1 MKHLTKFQ
9 QVGRVNRHAVQ
20 AIEIHVVSNRDRVAH
35 QLFDLWF
42 EQCVAVLILL
52 EIDDQTTKQYSY

>member
-1 MKHLTKFQ
+1 M
-9 QVGRVNRHAVQ
+9 NRDAVR

-42 EQCVAVLILL
+42 EQLSLL
-52 EIDDQTTKQYSY
+52 FFSFVCEIWH

>member
-1 MKHLTKFQ
+1 MQ
-9 QVGRVNRHAVQ
+9 QLGRVNKTPVL

-42 EQCVAVLILL
+42 EQ
-52 EIDDQTTKQYSY
+52 